1 MQRNILFILFSFF
14 LIASIF
20 LSSCAGT
27 KKNDDN
33 QASDDKAQ
41 QQDLDDIE
49 ALLGISSD
57 TTPQQKTP
65 PPAQKNRGEKLDLL
79 ENEVGEQPDNSMASA
94 ALAQEQQQNGETEK
108 YKKEVNKL
116 KSQLKQ
122 KEQRIASLE
131 NEVALKENEL
141 ENLSSRPS
149 ISSYSTPTGDISM
162 EAYKDNYDQ
171 ARASFEARN
180 YAAAIEQFEAL
191 LASSSRHSLSDNAQ
205 YWIGESHFALRQ
217 YDSAIIDF
225 EKVLTFPKSN
235 KKADAQFKLGF
246 CYLLKGDKAKAVEE
260 FNRLQANYPDS
271 KLNTRV
277 DKLLAKY

>member
-1 MQRNILFILFSFF
+1 MQRNILFILFSSF

-33 QASDDKAQ
+33 QVSDDKAQ

-57 TTPQQKTP
+57 TPEQTP
-65 PPAQKNRGEKLDLL
+65 PPKQKNRGEKLDLL
-79 ENEVGEQPDNSMASA
+79 ENEVGGQSDNSMASA
-94 ALAQEQQQNGETEK
+94 ALAQEQTTTDETKKFE
-108 YKKEVNKL
+108 KEVVDL
-116 KSQLKQ
+116 KNQLKQ
-122 KEQRIASLE
+122 KDRRIASLE
-131 NEVALKENEL
+131 NEVALKNNEL
-141 ENLSSRPS
+141 EDMSSRPS
-149 ISSYSTPTGDISM
+149 SSSYSAPAGDISI

-180 YAAAIEQFEAL
+180 YAAAIEHFEAL

-260 FNRLQANYPDS
+260 FDRLQASYPDS
-271 KLNTRV
+271 KLNNRV
-277 DKLLAKY
+277 NNLLAKY

>member
-1 MQRNILFILFSFF
+1 MQRNILFILFSSF

-20 LSSCAGT
+20 ISSCAGT
-27 KKNDDN
+27 KNNGEN
-33 QASDDKAQ
+33 QVSEDQAQ

-57 TTPQQKTP
+57 SPKQTP
-65 PPAQKNRGEKLDLL
+65 PPSRKDRGEKLDLL
-79 ENEVGEQPDNSMASA
+79 ENEVGEQPDNSMANA
-94 ALAQEQQQNGETEK
+94 ALAQEQQQNAETEK
-108 YKKEVNKL
+108 YKKEVVNL
-116 KSQLKQ
+116 KNQLKQ
-122 KEQRIASLE
+122 KERRITSLE
-131 NEVALKENEL
+131 SEVAQKSTEL
-141 ENLSSRPS
+141 EDLSGRRSAT
-149 ISSYSTPTGDISM
+149 SYSAPAGDISL
-162 EAYKDNYDQ
+162 EAYQDNYEQ

-180 YAAAIEQFEAL
+180 YQAAIEHFEAL

-246 CYLLKGDKAKAVEE
+246 CYLVKGDRTKAVEE
-260 FNRLQANYPDS
+260 FDRLQANYPDS
-271 KLNTRV
+271 RLNSRV